1 MQEAR
6 FNEIPLATYDVPSQT
21 QQRTAA
27 AIPWG
32 LANQIQVHPIYE
44 GYGSPP
50 DTPPNPTDQ
59 EPKKKK
65 SLFHTYSWLLLVLFA
80 LFFIMLFLARCYNL
94 RGDLSL
100 YKDNLILDL
109 ASSNFYPN
117 SNMEGGE
124 VVLMGV
130 DGNRGIVDD
139 ENWDVFVVSEFNFG
153 YIFENVL
160 G

>member
-1 MQEAR
+1 
-6 FNEIPLATYDVPSQT
+6 
-21 QQRTAA
+21 
-27 AIPWG
+27 
-32 LANQIQVHPIYE
+32 
-44 GYGSPP
+44 
-50 DTPPNPTDQ
+50 
-59 EPKKKK
+59 
-65 SLFHTYSWLLLVLFA
+65 
-80 LFFIMLFLARCYNL
+80 MLFLARCYNL

-139 ENWDVFVVSEFNFG
+139 ENWDVFVVSEFSFE
-153 YIFENVL
+153 YTFENVL
-160 G
+160 GYKKYLFFF